1 VTTTPARVSEPLAA
15 MARFIV
21 VGGLI
26 AFFCWFSINFTRQ
39 PGTGSTIWIASGLL
53 TGVLL
58 TSPRRLWP
66 GYVLV
71 ALAGNL
77 LARAAAGDAWYSV
90 LGLGVASTLDA
101 LLVSLAL
108 AYYVKDV
115 SDPGAIKI
123 VGWVA
128 VLSSIGASAIS
139 ALLAATVDSAFG
151 VASFWLIFGHWFAA
165 HFLGMVVF
173 ATLTAVALQR
183 GWRVFGKPGQR
194 VELLLTTLL
203 VAVVCFGIFSQSRYP
218 LLFLVYPPL
227 LLCAFRHRFDG
238 VVLGMSV
245 VAISAI
251 AATLSGTGP
260 LYHIAGTGVTERAF
274 MLHIFLAVTSLLTLP
289 VAVVLTESSFLGRRL
304 RESERRY
311 RVLADYAS
319 DLVVRVDASGR
330 LLYVSP
336 SAKEML
342 GWELDELAVRPV
354 REIIHVEDL
363 SVLAQTMKQLAL
375 VGGTSTATY
384 RALHK
389 DGHYVWIEAR
399 ARAVP
404 GSEAD
409 AAPEVVFACR
419 DVTGRKQAEQ
429 ALERRNLDLEASNE
443 KLAGAQTQ
451 LLQSE
456 KMASVGQLAAG
467 VAHEINNPIG
477 YVRSN
482 LTSLTQ
488 YWQKINSVLEAYE
501 QLEAALPAV
510 PPEWNAV
517 HTLKQRVELDYLRQD
532 IVNLLDESVEGV
544 TRVEKIVRD
553 LRDFSHVDQ
562 AEWMPADIHDCI
574 DSTLNV
580 VWHELKYKGE
590 VIKHYADLPLVQC
603 LPFQL
608 KQVFMNL
615 LVNAAHAIE
624 RQGTIT
630 IRTEREHDNVRISF
644 ADTGKGIEPACLKRI
659 FEPFF
664 TTKPI
669 GVGTGLGL
677 SVSYGI
683 IQKHG
688 GTINVASDVGK
699 GTTFTIRLP
708 IIQAEA

>member
-1 VTTTPARVSEPLAA
+1 MPAQVSERLGA
-15 MARFIV
+15 MTRFVILGILV
-21 VGGLI
+21 AL
-26 AFFCWFSINFTRQ
+26 CCSFSINFTRQ
-39 PGTGSTIWIASGLL
+39 PGVGSTIWMASGLL

-58 TSPRRLWP
+58 TSPRHLWL
-66 GYVLV
+66 GY
-71 ALAGNL
+71 AIAAFAGNL
-77 LARAAAGDAWYSV
+77 LARASAGDPWYSA
-90 LGLGVASTLDA
+90 LGLGFASMLDA

-108 AYYVKDV
+108 AHYVKDV
-115 SDPGAIKI
+115 SDPAAIKT

-128 VLSSIGASAIS
+128 VLSSLGASAVS
-139 ALLAATVDSAFG
+139 ALLAATINSVSGASRFSLVFG
-151 VASFWLIFGHWFAA
+151 NWFAA

-183 GWRVFGKPGQR
+183 GRRLFGKPGQR
-194 VELLLTTLL
+194 VELLLTILL
-203 VAVVCFGIFSQSRYP
+203 VAVVCFEVFTHSRYP
-218 LLFLVYPPL
+218 FLFLIYPPL

-238 VVLGMSV
+238 VVFGLGV
-245 VAISAI
+245 VVISSI

-260 LYHIAGTGVTERAF
+260 LFHIAGAGATERAF
-274 MLHIFLAVTSLLTLP
+274 VLHVFLAVTCLLTMP
-289 VAVVLTESSFLGRRL
+289 VAVVLTESGFLARSL

-342 GWELDELAVRPV
+342 GWELDELAATPV
-354 REIIHVEDL
+354 REIIHAQDIPA
-363 SVLAQTMKQLAL
+363 LAQTMKQLHL
-375 VGGTSTATY
+375 FGGTSTATY
-384 RALHK
+384 RALHN
-389 DGHYVWIEAR
+389 DGHYVWIEGR

-404 GSEAD
+404 GEAEGV
-409 AAPEVVFACR
+409 PEVVFACR
-419 DVTGRKQAEQ
+419 DITQRKSAEL
-429 ALERRNLDLEASNE
+429 ALEQRNVELQASNE

-488 YWQKINSVLEAYE
+488 YWQKISSVLEAYD
-501 QLEAALPAV
+501 QLEAALPGV
-510 PPEWNAV
+510 TSEWNAV
-517 HTLKQRVELDYLRQD
+517 RALKQRVELDYVRQD
-532 IVNLLDESVEGV
+532 IVSLLAESVEGV

-562 AEWMPADIHDCI
+562 AEWMPADIHECI
-574 DSTLNV
+574 ESTLNV
-580 VWHELKYKGE
+580 VAHELKYKGDL
-590 VIKHYADLPLVQC
+590 VKQYGDLPLIQC

-630 IRTEREHDNVRISF
+630 IRTQRECDNVLISF
-644 ADTGKGIEPACLKRI
+644 ADTGKGIEPGQLKRI

-664 TTKPI
+664 TTKTI

-688 GTINVASDVGK
+688 GTIEVVSGVGK

-708 IIQAEA
+708 ILQVEA